1 MGNGVLLLYLRLA
14 HDAWQAVASRHLLH
28 IGVDMVINLCHG
40 KTRQFMLVLADVIL
54 LFALVLFTISGW
66 NYTVA
71 QIPHLG
77 TTIKVSLALF

>member
-1 MGNGVLLLYLRLA
+1 
-14 HDAWQAVASRHLLH
+14 
-28 IGVDMVINLCHG
+28 
-40 KTRQFMLVLADVIL
+40 MLVLADVIL

-77 TTIKVSLALF
+77 TTIKVSLALFYPLLRDSSDAMDTVFTRE